1 MKAVMQENITQG
13 LQNCVKLESIQQQAE
28 ELQMQA
34 GVFKKNAVE
43 LKNKMRCKEIKTKLI
58 MAFIFLAIVGSIVG
72 IAVWQSKKA
81 TPDAQ

>member
-1 MKAVMQENITQG
+1 MENVKAVMQDNITQG

-43 LKNKMRCKEIKTKLI
+43 LRKKMRCKEIKTKVSVSVCFCHCACVSPSLSSI
-58 MAFIFLAIVGSIVG
+58 TLANLLS
-72 IAVWQSKKA
+72 
-81 TPDAQ
+81 